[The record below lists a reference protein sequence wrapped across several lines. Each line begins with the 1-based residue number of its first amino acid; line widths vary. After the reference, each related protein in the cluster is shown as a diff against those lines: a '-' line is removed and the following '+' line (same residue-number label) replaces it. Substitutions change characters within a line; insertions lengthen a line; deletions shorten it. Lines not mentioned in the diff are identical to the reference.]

1 MDMDNITEITRA
13 KQYAQFEA
21 LKLMK
26 VKDKRSLFL
35 TLRSALDVTVDTFFP
50 KYGITAGEFAVWQIL
65 AEYSRRV

>member
-1 MDMDNITEITRA
+1 MQMDHSEITRV
-13 KQYAQFEA
+13 KQHAQFDA
-21 LKLMK
+21 LKTMK

-35 TLRSALDVTVDTFFP
+35 TLRSAEDVTPDTFFP